1 MTPVLWFHGGM
12 MAISGVRARPERVT
26 LVLATILLLGG
37 CATVPADVAP
47 GEPTPTVTPTVACP
61 QVDGTELPPECAPYD
76 PDHAMEQ
83 NDRHRERM
91 ETSAEARA
99 AAEQPVADLR
109 VRLEALRTESTIS
122 VTSVED
128 ALREVGLVHHVAR
141 GDARAV
147 AFGADGP
154 KGGCVFGEVRP
165 DEVHI
170 EVGGYIMDGGCL
182 PAE

>member
-12 MAISGVRARPERVT
+12 MATSGVRARPGRVT
-26 LVLATILLLGG
+26 LVLAAILLLGG
-37 CATVPADVAP
+37 CAAAPADVTA

-61 QVDGTELPPECAPYD
+61 QVDGAELPPECAPYD
-76 PDHAMEQ
+76 PEHAMEQ

-154 KGGCVFGEVRP
+154 EGGCVFGEVRP
-165 DEVHI
+165 DEVRI
-170 EVGGYIMDGGCL
+170 DVGGYIMDGGCL

>member
-1 MTPVLWFHGGM
+1 
-12 MAISGVRARPERVT
+12 MATSGVRARPGRVT
-26 LVLATILLLGG
+26 LVLAAILVLGG
-37 CATVPADVAP
+37 CAATPADVGA

-61 QVDGTELPPECAPYD
+61 RVDGAELPPECAPYD
-76 PDHAMEQ
+76 PEHAMEQ

-99 AAEQPVADLR
+99 AAKQAAADLR
-109 VRLEALRTESTIS
+109 VRLEALRAEETIS
-122 VTSVED
+122 VTAVEE
-128 ALREVGLVHHVAR
+128 ALGEVGLVHHVAR
-141 GDARAV
+141 GDARAL

-154 KGGCVFGEVRP
+154 EGGCVFGELRP
-165 DEVHI
+165 DEVRV

>member
-1 MTPVLWFHGGM
+1 
-12 MAISGVRARPERVT
+12 
-26 LVLATILLLGG
+26 
-37 CATVPADVAP
+37 
-47 GEPTPTVTPTVACP
+47 
-61 QVDGTELPPECAPYD
+61 
-76 PDHAMEQ
+76 MEQ

-91 ETSAEARA
+91 DMSAEARA

-109 VRLEALRTESTIS
+109 VRLEALRTESGIS
-122 VTSVED
+122 VIAVQD
-128 ALREVGLVHHVAR
+128 ALREAGLVHHVAR

-154 KGGCVFGEVRP
+154 EGGCVFGELRP
-165 DEVHI
+165 DEVRV